1 VKELDLMP
9 FKYLCFGFGGADE
22 DIVHTNVEISKEL
35 RFALDKIRAAGCQQ
49 EDTYLRDPV
58 AAEGMLTELED
69 AKALFAKT
77 SRRRMLPPAVPQAKP
92 TVFSGDVA
100 AAA

>member
-1 VKELDLMP
+1 MP

-22 DIVHTNVEISKEL
+22 DVLHSNVEISKDL

-49 EDTYLRDPV
+49 EDTYLRDPL
-58 AAEGMLTELED
+58 AAEGILQELEN
-69 AKALFAKT
+69 AKAIFADT
-77 SRRRMLPPAVPQAKP
+77 SRRMLPPSVSDSTSK
-92 TVFSGDVA
+92 VDIA